1 MLAVSWTSIA
11 HALEVGQILVAD
23 RGSNAVLAIDPTT
36 GDQSI
41 LASGAPF
48 VALSGL
54 TFDRFRRVIYVTDH
68 GDGMG
73 QPAAIYRV
81 DPESGVISPVS
92 VGGDLVQPESLLV
105 ESSRQSLLVADGLPG
120 RLIRV
125 ELASGAQSIVASPP
139 SASGLLFAGGTNYY
153 VTKTTGFAIQQVDLN
168 DPLNPLTVGA
178 AGNFQA
184 PTGIGGPIAG
194 LHYVAEN
201 SAGLLIE
208 INLPGY
214 NPAFPDA
221 NQTVV
226 AQGGDIANPFGVFR
240 ENAESVVITDPGA
253 LGGAAA
259 IIRYTPG
266 TTSEEIVA
274 SGGSISEPLSLIH
287 I

>member
-1 MLAVSWTSIA
+1 MHFLPPEGRRRASGTGHRAPCPRRLAGLVLMLAVSWTSIA

-105 ESSRQSLLVADGLPG
+105 ESSRQSLLVADG
-120 RLIRV
+120 
-125 ELASGAQSIVASPP
+125 
-139 SASGLLFAGGTNYY
+139 
-153 VTKTTGFAIQQVDLN
+153 
-168 DPLNPLTVGA
+168 
-178 AGNFQA
+178 
-184 PTGIGGPIAG
+184 
-194 LHYVAEN
+194 
-201 SAGLLIE
+201 
-208 INLPGY
+208 
-214 NPAFPDA
+214 
-221 NQTVV
+221 
-226 AQGGDIANPFGVFR
+226 
-240 ENAESVVITDPGA
+240 
-253 LGGAAA
+253 
-259 IIRYTPG
+259 
-266 TTSEEIVA
+266 
-274 SGGSISEPLSLIH
+274 
-287 I
+287 